1 MIENFGGSVVYL
13 ILFLIQL
20 LGLAF
25 YSYLILFTPKT
36 VTSDYGFGESA
47 VPVVRLIGSFIIPFV
62 LIGIYLMF
70 TSIEGSWVYFVHSY
84 MIKTKETGLIV
95 ANADYGIKVPAVI
108 QQKNFIGIN
117 DKSKTAKRTFHD
129 CLAHRIG
136 KSK

>member
-1 MIENFGGSVVYL
+1 MIENFGGSIVYL

-36 VTSDYGFGESA
+36 VTSDYRFGESA

-70 TSIEGSWVYFVHSY
+70 TSIEGSWVYFVFGLMLSIY
-84 MIKTKETGLIV
+84 QLAYDLLTRMGIVDKEYNVVNKTQDTVLSIVFIAINLVLLNGL
-95 ANADYGIKVPAVI
+95 
-108 QQKNFIGIN
+108 Q
-117 DKSKTAKRTFHD
+117 DK
-129 CLAHRIG
+129 
-136 KSK
+136 

>member
-1 MIENFGGSVVYL
+1 MIENFGGSIVYL

-20 LGLAF
+20 LGLVF

-70 TSIEGSWVYFVHSY
+70 TSIEGSWVYFVFGLMLSIY
-84 MIKTKETGLIV
+84 QLAYDLLTRMGIVDKEYNVVNKTQDTVLSIVFIVINLILLNGLQ
-95 ANADYGIKVPAVI
+95 DRL
-108 QQKNFIGIN
+108 FI
-117 DKSKTAKRTFHD
+117 
-129 CLAHRIG
+129 
-136 KSK
+136 

>member
-1 MIENFGGSVVYL
+1 MIENFGGSIVYL

-62 LIGIYLMF
+62 FQHLLHFGGFIIDVFYL
-70 TSIEGSWVYFVHSY
+70 
-84 MIKTKETGLIV
+84 
-95 ANADYGIKVPAVI
+95 
-108 QQKNFIGIN
+108 
-117 DKSKTAKRTFHD
+117 R
-129 CLAHRIG
+129 
-136 KSK
+136 